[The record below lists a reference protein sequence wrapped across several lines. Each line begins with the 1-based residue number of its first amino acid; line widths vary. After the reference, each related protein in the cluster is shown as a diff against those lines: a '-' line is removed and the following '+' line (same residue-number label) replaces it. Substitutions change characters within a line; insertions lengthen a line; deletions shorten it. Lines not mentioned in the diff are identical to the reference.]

1 MEHHNRDKY
10 ERSHMG
16 EDLYHRSSRY
26 ASGSP
31 KRKDFVV
38 SFIASAIVGSALGL
52 YYKNKVYKKTDELK
66 EKEIRNKVLDYKH
79 QAENTV
85 HTVKDIV
92 ENLKS
97 RSNNGLTAEELQAQK
112 VAIQR
117 EVSNN
122 NLADESPE
130 AQEIQAAKAEAQ
142 SSKHSQETSYISK
155 DKQPTAISKDKQP
168 TAKEVAIAQTA
179 IKKES
184 SDNNLAS
191 PTVTEG
197 QNEDKVS
204 HSQAENVA
212 SAAQTKKD
220 KINNDSQVAKNT
232 KDLMQEESIAQA
244 SNKTVPNLVT
254 NNEKDA
260 QSSNED
266 SFAMR
271 LALAAKTKKSK
282 LTKGSKESQL
292 TESLLKEPA
301 IARNSIKTVPTLITE
316 SKTKKS
322 KITQQQNST
331 KDKNK
336 TVTSTQ
342 DVATFDNGVITHEK
356 TTKVQ
361 KKSTKSTTKV
371 NNSAKKQTNTPKQN
385 NRNQKHKVE
394 KTDSKIEKRTFN
406 D

>member
-316 SKTKKS
+316 SKTQKS
-322 KITQQQNST
+322 KITQQQNPT
-331 KDKNK
+331 KDKDK

>member
-1 MEHHNRDKY
+1 MEHYNRDKY
-10 ERSHMG
+10 ERSHTG

-52 YYKNKVYKKTDELK
+52 YYKNRVYKKTDDLK
-66 EKEIRNKVLDYKH
+66 EIHNKVLDYKH

-85 HTVKDIV
+85 HTVKDKV

-97 RSNNGLTAEELQAQK
+97 RSNKGLTAEELQAQK

-117 EVSNN
+117 EVSDN
-122 NLADESPE
+122 NLTDESPE
-130 AQEIQAAKAEAQ
+130 AQEIQAVKAETQ
-142 SSKHSQETSYISK
+142 SSKHSQETSY
-155 DKQPTAISKDKQP
+155 ISKDKQP

-204 HSQAENVA
+204 HSQAENLA

-316 SKTKKS
+316 SKTQKS
-322 KITQQQNST
+322 KITQQQNPT
-331 KDKNK
+331 KDKDK

>member
-155 DKQPTAISKDKQP
+155 DKQPTA
-168 TAKEVAIAQTA
+168 KEVAIAQTA

-191 PTVTEG
+191 PTVTER

-361 KKSTKSTTKV
+361 K
-371 NNSAKKQTNTPKQN
+371 NLQN
-385 NRNQKHKVE
+385 LPLR
-394 KTDSKIEKRTFN
+394 
-406 D
+406 